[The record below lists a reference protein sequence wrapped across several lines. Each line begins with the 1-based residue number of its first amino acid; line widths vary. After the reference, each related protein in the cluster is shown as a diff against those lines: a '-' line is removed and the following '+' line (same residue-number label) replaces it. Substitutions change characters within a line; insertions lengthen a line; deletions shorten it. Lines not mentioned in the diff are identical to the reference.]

1 MRQKHDLNRPLAW
14 GRGADK
20 LLPQLYPHIPG
31 VISPNLKREV
41 AAWIAGAFPE
51 HTRQIAGEEL
61 LADTL
66 ELMETMAP
74 QGYAFYESL
83 HGWGFW
89 PPEPAARL
97 SITDLEDMPTRDLWA
112 GVVAALSLLIL
123 VGLPVYYAA
132 KTLLEWAAQ

>member
-51 HTRQIAGEEL
+51 HTRQIVGEEL
-61 LADTL
+61 LTDTL

-74 QGYAFYESL
+74 QGYVFYENS

-89 PPEPAARL
+89 PTTPKARFY
-97 SITDLEDMPTRDLWA
+97 TDEFEDLPPSTLWA
-112 GVVAALSLLIL
+112 AVAASLVVMLL